1 MIVNKYT
8 IYISRLFG
16 DLILLN
22 LSFILSAILAQSL
35 QILLDRNY
43 MFLLL
48 MILNFSWYFTSNIS
62 GLYEDIYLREYI
74 NHFINIFKGLFILV
88 LLTIAF
94 IFFVKEDLFTRNFII
109 YFSVIFFFT
118 VNIWTIVFRKFL
130 KFIRRQG
137 LSIRNLLI
145 VGTGYIA
152 ENFKQEV
159 CDTPGFGYRFVG
171 FVNEDEFT
179 KEKFDE
185 LQQSSVEKKIDD
197 VVIAL
202 SDESSKYLDQI
213 IRICNINAVKI
224 HLIPNYIRFLSDR
237 FEVSSIGNFPII
249 TAREAPLEEAS
260 RRFLKRVF
268 DIVFS
273 GFITIFFLSWIVPLV
288 SILIKFDSKG
298 NVFFLQD
305 RIGFRDKKFRLLK
318 FRTMYQS
325 KTNEEF
331 VATKIN
337 DPRITKIGK
346 YLRKYNIDELPQFIN
361 VLKGDMSIVGPRPHA
376 IPYHQKYVEYFE
388 EIKLRHSVRPG
399 ITGWAQIH
407 GLRGDVEEE
416 EENKKRTLQRIQY
429 DLWYI
434 ENWSFK
440 LDIQIILITIW
451 QMISGKTNAI

>member
-1 MIVNKYT
+1 MIVNKHT
-8 IYISRLFG
+8 IYISRLLG

-22 LSFILSAILAQSL
+22 FSFIFSAVFAQSW
-35 QILLDRNY
+35 QILLERNY

-48 MILNFSWYFTSNIS
+48 IILNFSWYFTSNIL
-62 GLYEDIYLREYI
+62 GLYQDIYLREYV
-74 NHFINIFKGLFILV
+74 NHFINIIKSIFIII

-94 IFFVKEDLFTRNFII
+94 IFFVKENLFTRNFII
-109 YFSVIFFFT
+109 YLSFFLFFSI
-118 VNIWTIVFRKFL
+118 NLWTIVFRKVL
-130 KFIRRQG
+130 KFLRRQG

-145 VGTGYIA
+145 VGTGDIA
-152 ENFKQEV
+152 EHFKKEV
-159 CDTPGFGYRFVG
+159 CDVPGFGYKFVG
-171 FVNEDEFT
+171 FVNEEEFT

-185 LQQSSVEKKIDD
+185 LQSSLMENKIDD

-202 SDESSKYLDQI
+202 SDNSSKFLDEI

-260 RRFLKRVF
+260 RRFLKRLF

-273 GFITIFFLSWIVPLV
+273 GFITIFFLSWIIPIV
-288 SILIKFDSKG
+288 SLLIKLDSKG
-298 NVFFLQD
+298 QVFFYQE
-305 RIGFRDKKFRLLK
+305 RIGIKNKKFKLIK

-325 KTNEEF
+325 STNQEF
-331 VATKIN
+331 VATTPN
-337 DPRITKIGK
+337 DPRITKVGK
-346 YLRKYNIDELPQFIN
+346 FLRKYNIDELPQFIN
-361 VLKGDMSIVGPRPHA
+361 VLKGDMSVVGPRPHA
-376 IPYHQKYVEYFE
+376 IPYHEKYSEYFE

-407 GLRGDVEEE
+407 GLRGDVEDE
-416 EENKKRTLQRIQY
+416 EENRKRTLQRIKY

>member
-8 IYISRLFG
+8 IYISRLTG

-22 LSFILSAILAQSL
+22 LSFIISAILAQSWE
-35 QILLDRNY
+35 ILLQRNY

-48 MILNFSWYFTSNIS
+48 VILNFSWYFTSNIS
-62 GLYEDIYLREYI
+62 GLYEDIYLREYV

-152 ENFKQEV
+152 EHFKQEI
-159 CDTPGFGYRFVG
+159 CDIPGFGYRFVG

-202 SDESSKYLDQI
+202 SDESSKYLDEI

-288 SILIKFDSKG
+288 SILIKLDSKG

>member
-16 DLILLN
+16 DLFLLN
-22 LSFILSAILAQSL
+22 VSFILSAILAQSWE
-35 QILLDRNY
+35 ILLERNY

-48 MILNFSWYFTSNIS
+48 VILNFSWYFTSNIS
-62 GLYEDIYLREYI
+62 GLYEDIYLREYV
-74 NHFINIFKGLFILV
+74 NHFINIFKGIFILV

-94 IFFVKEDLFTRNFII
+94 IFFIKEDLFTRNFII
-109 YFSVIFFFT
+109 YFSVIFLFT

-152 ENFKQEV
+152 EHFKKEV
-159 CDTPGFGYRFVG
+159 CDIPGFGYKFVG
-171 FVNEDEFT
+171 FINEDEFT
-179 KEKFDE
+179 REKFDK
-185 LQQSSVEKKIDD
+185 LQKSLEERKIDD
-197 VVIAL
+197 VVIAV
-202 SDESSKYLDQI
+202 SDESSKYLDEI
-213 IRICNINAVKI
+213 IKVCNINAVKI
-224 HLIPNYIRFLSDR
+224 HLIPNYIRFLSNR
-237 FEVSSIGNFPII
+237 YEVSSIGNFPII

-260 RRFLKRVF
+260 RRFLKRFF
-268 DIVFS
+268 DIAFS
-273 GFITIFFLSWIVPLV
+273 GFITVFFLSWIVPLV
-288 SILIKFDSKG
+288 SILIKLDSKG
-298 NVFFLQD
+298 DVFFFQD
-305 RIGFRDKKFRLLK
+305 RIGIKDKNFKLIK

-325 KTNEEF
+325 KTTEEF
-331 VATKIN
+331 VATRVN

-376 IPYHQKYVEYFE
+376 IPYHEKYAVYFE
-388 EIKLRHSVRPG
+388 EIKLRHSVKPG
-399 ITGWAQIH
+399 ITGWAQVH
-407 GLRGDVEEE
+407 GLRGDVEDE

-451 QMISGKTNAI
+451 QMISGKTNAV